1 MAWSVQVPVTLA
13 AAPRG
18 GTVGDIGRAG
28 EAEEQA
34 AASVSL
40 DGEFDDLLKLKCADV
55 RAVAARRVRQRK
67 VIILAKKAALVGGEA
82 AEVFASVNGRT
93 ARQGSERE
101 GRAAVV
107 PQWAEHRVGVNLVTG
122 RSQETA
128 AVIYAEVVAE

>member
-1 MAWSVQVPVTLA
+1 MRPEAGGPPGGKAGAGPGPAPLA
-13 AAPRG
+13 APPGELAWWGQVRVALAASRRG

-67 VIILAKKAALVGGEA
+67 VIILA
-82 AEVFASVNGRT
+82 
-93 ARQGSERE
+93 
-101 GRAAVV
+101 
-107 PQWAEHRVGVNLVTG
+107 
-122 RSQETA
+122 
-128 AVIYAEVVAE
+128 